1 MGGKSMSDKNLI
13 FKLKSPRSQDYLI
26 PMYIV
31 EFPSMETLPEIGNDT
46 VIYSVPT
53 KEDPNVR
60 QAYVWDCGEYVG
72 LYKYTYS
79 NRIEF
84 VKEVND

>member
-1 MGGKSMSDKNLI
+1 MSDNNLI
-13 FKLKSPRSQDYLI
+13 FKLKSPRPFLQDWT

-31 EFPSMETLPEIGNDT
+31 EFPSMETLPEIGNGAI
-46 VIYSVPT
+46 IYSVPT

-84 VKEVND
+84 VKKVND